1 MRVIEENFGYF
12 GIGIFQH
19 KRDHNIGTLW
29 RSAYI
34 LGASYI
40 FTIGKNYKKQT
51 SDVLKTWSR
60 IPLFQYKD
68 FDSFLNSIPYDCRL
82 IGIEL
87 GKSSKELKT
96 FQHPKRAI
104 YLLGSED
111 NGLPMYALNA
121 CHELVFMP
129 GNYSLNVSVAGSIV
143 LHDRV
148 SKMPTKIPSR
158 PTIYDK

>member
-1 MRVIEENFGYF
+1 MRVIEENFGYY

-34 LGASYI
+34 MGASYI

-60 IPLFQYKD
+60 IPLFHYETFED
-68 FDSFLNSIPYDCRL
+68 FKKSVPYDCQVV
-82 IGIEL
+82 GIEL
-87 GKSSKELKT
+87 DDRSVPIDSFE
-96 FQHPKRAI
+96 HPKRAI
-104 YLLGSED
+104 YLLGAED
-111 NGLPMYALNA
+111 NGLPEYALDY
-121 CHELVFMP
+121 CHHLIQLP
-129 GNYSLNVSVAGSIV
+129 GDYSLNVAVTGSIV

-148 SKMPTKIPSR
+148 RKMPSKLPVRPSR
-158 PTIYDK
+158 